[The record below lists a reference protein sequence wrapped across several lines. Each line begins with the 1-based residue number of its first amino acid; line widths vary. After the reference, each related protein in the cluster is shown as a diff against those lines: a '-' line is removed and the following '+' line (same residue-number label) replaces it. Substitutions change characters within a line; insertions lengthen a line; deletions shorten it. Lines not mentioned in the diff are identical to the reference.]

1 MNRFGNRSLSV
12 FTFAASA
19 ALLAA
24 CGGGGGGSSSPAAP
38 TGLPT
43 SAPQALHRATMT
55 ISFPVGHH
63 TSSNRKSPQYISP
76 STTEMVVVVNTV
88 NGGTPP
94 GGAPISETTALTVGA
109 NCTISGGTETCT
121 LSVIAPPGSV
131 NYTFNATDGTST
143 LSTLTTTIVNTVG
156 TDNLSSVTLQGIV
169 AGTVSVSGAALT
181 ANTPVTAG
189 ETLVVTAYD
198 ADGNQIV
205 NGSTSAN
212 YANPITLTDNDA
224 TGQTKLSVDG
234 HPASSSVITSN
245 PSDVV
250 TLTYTGQATN
260 SFTISA
266 SAPGVSGSAPADGG
280 GTITA
285 TVSDITFTGTTLD
298 DAAHGGL
305 TTDVNYSEPTLFF
318 TQPSGTLNVTGA
330 ETGWTNTPFSQQFD
344 LVPGNGTG
352 NTCGAGGGIATFSAG
367 PATTF
372 TITAHGVG
380 ICKVRLE
387 EHGTGY
393 PISSHP
399 APSSST
405 DTTHDGTFWISVT
418 SSDVTVDAKHR
429 H

>member
-12 FTFAASA
+12 FTFAAAA

-63 TSSNRKSPQYISP
+63 SSSNRKSPQYISP

-205 NGSTSAN
+205 NGTTSAN
-212 YANPITLTDNDA
+212 YEHPITLTDNDA

-260 SFTISA
+260 AFTITASGTGISGSGTISA
-266 SAPGVSGSAPADGG
+266 NVD
-280 GTITA
+280 
-285 TVSDITFTGTTLD
+285 DITFTGPTND

-305 TTDVNYSEPTLFF
+305 TTDPNYGQQTLFF
-318 TQPSGTLNVTGA
+318 TQPSGTQNVTGA
-330 ETGWTNTPFSQQFD
+330 ELGWTDAPFSQQFD

-352 NTCGAGGGIATFSAG
+352 NTCGTGGGIATFSAG

-380 ICKVRLE
+380 ICSVRLE

-393 PISSHP
+393 PI
-399 APSSST
+399 T
-405 DTTHDGTFWISVT
+405 DHTANTSGSPTHDGTFWISVT
-418 SSDVTVDAKHR
+418 SSDVTVNAKHR
-429 H
+429 NQ

>member
-1 MNRFGNRSLSV
+1 
-12 FTFAASA
+12 
-19 ALLAA
+19 
-24 CGGGGGGSSSPAAP
+24 
-38 TGLPT
+38 
-43 SAPQALHRATMT
+43 
-55 ISFPVGHH
+55 
-63 TSSNRKSPQYISP
+63 
-76 STTEMVVVVNTV
+76 MVVVVNTV

-285 TVSDITFTGTTLD
+285 NVSDITFTGTTLD

-318 TQPSGTLNVTGA
+318 TQPSGLLNVTGA

>member
-12 FTFAASA
+12 FTFVASA

-24 CGGGGGGSSSPAAP
+24 CGGGAGSSSSAAP
-38 TGLPT
+38 TALPT
-43 SAPQALHRATMT
+43 SAPQAIHRANLVIT
-55 ISFPVGHH
+55 FPVGHH
-63 TSSNRKSPQYISP
+63 TSANRKSPQYISP
-76 STTEMVVVVNTV
+76 STTEMVVVINTV
-88 NGGTPP
+88 NGGLPP
-94 GGAPISETTALTVGA
+94 GGAAISETTALTVGT
-109 NCTISGGTETCT
+109 NCTVSGGTETCT

-131 NYTFNATDGTST
+131 NYTFNATDGTNV

-156 TDNLSSVTLQGIV
+156 TNNLPSITLQGIV

-189 ETLVVTAYD
+189 ETLTVVAYD

-250 TLTYTGQATN
+250 TLTYTGQAAN
-260 SFTISA
+260 AFTITA
-266 SAPGVSGSAPADGG
+266 SGTGFSGG
-280 GTITA
+280 GTIS
-285 TVSDITFTGTTLD
+285 VNVNDITFTGTTND

-305 TTDVNYSEPTLFF
+305 STDPNWGQQTVFF
-318 TQPSGTLNVTGA
+318 TATSGTQNVTAA
-330 ETGWTNTPFSQQFD
+330 ELGWTNAPYNQQFD

-352 NTCGAGGGIATFSAG
+352 NTCGTGGGIATFSAS

-380 ICKVRLE
+380 ICSVRLE
-387 EHGTGY
+387 EPGTGY
-393 PISSHP
+393 PLTNHTANTSGNP
-399 APSSST
+399 
-405 DTTHDGTFWISVT
+405 THDGTFWISVT
-418 SSDVTVDAKHR
+418 SADVTVTGTR
-429 H
+429 HHN